1 MLSERSDCEK
11 VTPENPRQ
19 SISKLRHPDIPNRP
33 SSQLRTVAKGSLLTF
48 GGTIVGRGLFFLTR
62 VIVTR
67 VFGAK
72 YFGLLVIGNMVCE
85 FTRTFASM
93 GLPRGGMR
101 FVSVTI
107 GSNKLDRL
115 PGIFGTAI
123 LIPVFFSLPL
133 SVIIFYLS
141 EIISNS
147 WFKTAELVPVLQL
160 LAFSIPFAV
169 IVRVGLDLSKGF
181 NTTKYSV
188 LVGNLFM
195 PLVTVIFFFL
205 FYFLD
210 AAFNSIIYAIIVSTV
225 LSAIFIL
232 FLLQK
237 QLQEVMGPS
246 WNNLAF
252 LKRCFIT
259 RESREVITYSAPLFL
274 TGLAVTV
281 MNSTDIFMLGQFL
294 DAAYVGVYSA
304 AATIAIFLSSLFII
318 SLNSIFAPLIA
329 AIYGQNAIDKIRHLY
344 ITTTRWMFYSF
355 LPLVVFVII
364 AREQI
369 MSIFG
374 KDFVIDG
381 PVVLFVLLIGHMVN
395 CLTGGV
401 GQILSMTGHQK
412 KELSINVIVIM
423 LNIGLNLLLIP
434 RFGIIGAAIA
444 TSSSQITVNMLS
456 VIIVYKI
463 VKVQPFTIKLLKL
476 FFIGVGVV
484 SLSFVIKIY
493 PPIRNYDL
501 VFAVISIFIMIAA
514 IFILRLEKEDK
525 ELLKTLPVIRF
536 IY

>member
-1 MLSERSDCEK
+1 VLSERSDCEK

-19 SISKLRHPDIPNRP
+19 PTNKLRNPDIPNRP

-48 GGTIVGRGLFFLTR
+48 GGTIVGRGLSFLIR

-72 YFGLLVIGNMVCE
+72 YFGVLVIGTMVSE

-101 FVSVTI
+101 FVSVAI

-147 WFKTAELVPVLQL
+147 WFKTAELAPVLRL
-160 LAFSIPFAV
+160 LALSIPFAT
-169 IVRVGLDLSKGF
+169 IVRVGLELSKGF
-181 NTTKYSV
+181 STTKYSV
-188 LVGNLFM
+188 LVENFFM
-195 PLVTVIFFFL
+195 PLVIVIFFFL

-259 RESREVITYSAPLFL
+259 RESREVVTYSIPLFL
-274 TGLAVTV
+274 TGFAVIA
-281 MNSTDIFMLGQFL
+281 MNSTDIFMLGLFL

-304 AATIAIFLSSLFII
+304 AATFAIFFSSLFVI

-329 AIYGQNAIDKIRHLY
+329 TQYGQSATDKIRYLY
-344 ITTTRWMFYSF
+344 ITATRWMFYSS
-355 LPLVVFVII
+355 LPLVVSVMI

-369 MSIFG
+369 MLIFG
-374 KDFVIDG
+374 KDFIIDG

-423 LNIGLNLLLIP
+423 LNVGLNLLLIP
-434 RFGIIGAAIA
+434 KFGIIGAAIA
-444 TSSSQITVNMLS
+444 TSSSQITVNVLR
-456 VIIVYKI
+456 VFIVYKI

-476 FFIGVGVV
+476 LFIGVGVV

-501 VFAVISIFIMIAA
+501 VFAVLSIFMMIAA
-514 IFILRLEKEDK
+514 IFILKLEKEDK
-525 ELLKTLPVIRF
+525 ELLKTLPIIRF
-536 IY
+536 YY